1 VDEAQ
6 VRIENQE
13 WLDSLQYVLDNEE
26 PDRAKEI
33 LSLLQIRAQEHG
45 VEFLCP
51 GNTPYINTIPAE
63 AESPFP

>member
-1 VDEAQ
+1 M
-6 VRIENQE
+6 
-13 WLDSLQYVLDNEE
+13 

-45 VEFLCP
+45 VEFICP
-51 GNTPYINTIPAE
+51 GNTPYINSIPAE